1 MTNARIWRTSEA
13 YRAAT
18 DLPSEEACAEQVR
31 RRRAA
36 RWHAWLKSPECTF
49 QDRENFERWCSD
61 ATNRAAYAAL
71 CDNRDALSGHTRSAD
86 DDARAPSAGVLSSPG
101 SSLRFGADA
110 Q

>member
-1 MTNARIWRTSEA
+1 MTNARIWRTGEA

-18 DLPSEEACAEQVR
+18 DLPSEETCAEQVL

-49 QDRENFERWCSD
+49 QDRENFERWCRD
-61 ATNRAAYAAL
+61 ATNAAAYAAL
-71 CDNRDALSGHTRSAD
+71 CANLAALPDLTD
-86 DDARAPSAGVLSSPG
+86 DDAFAAPSAGVLAAPG